1 MSGAMLSIGWATRDI
16 TPDQPAL
23 IQGQKHRRIGR
34 SALDPLTVTAW
45 VFDGRR
51 GRRPEH
57 DAVDTDIAVIVSCD
71 LAFPSDALYAEVRS
85 AVADHLTDVPPDAVV
100 LCATHTHTSMVL
112 EDGLYTIPEDEA
124 VMTPA
129 ECRRLIADR
138 IVAAIEAAWMDR
150 RPRRI
155 RRALCHAVVGHNRYA
170 VYTDGRAT
178 MYGKTNR
185 DDFSYIGG
193 YEDHS
198 FDLLAVYEEAAP
210 AGQPQA
216 APADKRGVAAP
227 AEQSPPSALCLV
239 VPCPAQVDES
249 LWEFSADYWH
259 EVRQV
264 LRSAYGPELSVL
276 GLCGA
281 AGDQSPHLLLYR
293 EQEEEMRRGRGVG
306 ERQEIAERIAAG
318 VARGLAGSRHDL
330 EPTLTHRTISTRLTP
345 RAITQDD
352 RDLAERLYQEAVAE
366 GDTDSWFP
374 RRAKRVV
381 ETFDGLRSAEPVP
394 TELHVIRIG
403 EMVVTTSP
411 FELFLDYALQMKAR
425 SPAKQTAVVQ
435 LAGRGFYL
443 PTERAVRGG
452 SYGAFPV
459 VSAVGPRGGAE
470 LVERILQEI
479 ENLV

>member
-1 MSGAMLSIGWATRDI
+1 MSRAMLSIGWASRDI
-16 TPDQPAL
+16 TPDRPAL
-23 IQGQKHRRIGR
+23 LQGQKHRRIGR

-45 VFDGRR
+45 VFDGRP
-51 GRRPEH
+51 GRRLEH
-57 DAVDTDIAVIVSCD
+57 DAADTDVAVIVSCD

-85 AVADHLTDVPPDAVV
+85 AVADRLPDVPPDAVV
-100 LCATHTHTSMVL
+100 LCATHTHTSMVF
-112 EDGLYTIPEDEA
+112 EDGLYPMPEDEA

-129 ECRRLIADR
+129 ECRHLIAGR
-138 IVAAIEAAWMDR
+138 IVAAVEAAWKDR

-155 RRALCHAVVGHNRYA
+155 RRAFCHAVVGHNRYA
-170 VYTDGRAT
+170 VYADGRAT

-185 DDFSYIGG
+185 DDFSHIGG

-198 FDLLAVYEEAAP
+198 FDLLAVYEEPGPADPCGAAP
-210 AGQPQA
+210 
-216 APADKRGVAAP
+216 PADEP
-227 AEQSPPSALCLV
+227 APSALCLV

-259 EVRQV
+259 EVRHM
-264 LRSAYGPELSVL
+264 LRDAYGPELSVL

-293 EQEEEMRRGRGVG
+293 EIEEEMRRRRGVS
-306 ERQEIAERIAAG
+306 ERQGIAERIAAG
-318 VARGLAGSRHDL
+318 VARGLAGSSEDM
-330 EPTLTHRTISTRLTP
+330 EPTLAHRRISTRLTP

-352 RDLAERLYQEAVAE
+352 RDLAERLYQEAVAA

-381 ETFDGLRSAEPVP
+381 DTFDGLRSAEPVP

-411 FELFLDYALQMKAR
+411 FELFLDYALQVKAR
-425 SPAKQTAVVQ
+425 SAAKQTAVVQ

-479 ENLV
+479 GELV